1 MGFEPTEARAS
12 SVFKTGAFNRSATSP
27 CLKRCFTPKRRTYDT
42 TKNPACQPTGSFFS
56 FFTPFSGDRPAF
68 SQNLKIFSKNFNF
81 PLAFFFDPCYYR
93 QADIRVWRSLV
104 SRLNGVQEALSSNLN
119 TRTIGVSFG
128 ILRFFYCSFAAF
140 LARLHESK
148 RRALCPASCHKYDRS
163 PAVSWQGSCFLSF
176 DQAKTFTLSSSPMAS
191 LIYDMELPS

>member
-1 MGFEPTEARAS
+1 MCLAERVGFEPTEARAS

-148 RRALCPASCHKYDRS
+148 RGPFGLHLAINMIGALPFHGRAPVFYPSIK
-163 PAVSWQGSCFLSF
+163 PKLSRYHLL
-176 DQAKTFTLSSSPMAS
+176 QWRV
-191 LIYDMELPS
+191 